1 MKLSRLFSDLSFMRD
16 DPRLLAYGFL
26 LTFFSTF
33 GQTFFIS
40 LYATYIK
47 AGFLLSNGEFGAA
60 YSFGTLASAAALTW
74 SGHWIDR
81 LDLRL
86 WTKLM
91 IALFAVACLVMATAH
106 NFITLVIAI
115 FLLRQAGQ
123 GLMTH
128 TAVTSQAR
136 YYDSA
141 RGRAVATAGLGFT
154 LAESFFPALGVLL
167 ALALGW
173 RETWFLFAAALIVIV
188 LPLSLWLLR
197 GHDQRH
203 ERYLAHDS
211 GAAAKTPDTQDAD
224 YESGEMHAALSRPR
238 RHWQRREVLGD
249 RRFYVLLAV
258 ILAPPFIFTGL
269 FFHQVQLAADKGWP
283 ITFWALTF
291 VAFAGA
297 SLVGSVFSGIVIDRI
312 GAIRI
317 LPFVLPPLGLGC
329 LILSMSDGVWVAW
342 TYMLLAGLTAGII
355 STFTGAF
362 WAEAYGTRHLGA
374 IRALATALMVFS
386 SALSPVIMGLL
397 IDIDV
402 SMNTIAI
409 ACAGYCLVG
418 TGVAVFSSRLYRR
431 A

>member
-1 MKLSRLFSDLSFMRD
+1 MNLSRAFSVLSFMRD

-26 LTFFSTF
+26 LTLCSTF

-47 AGFLLSNGEFGAA
+47 ADFSLTNGEFGAA
-60 YSFGTLASAAALTW
+60 YSIGTLASAAALAW

-86 WTKLM
+86 WTKLL
-91 IALFAVACLVMATAH
+91 IGLFALACVVMATAQ
-106 NFITLVIAI
+106 NFFMLVVAI

-154 LAESFFPALGVLL
+154 FAESFFPALGVML

-173 RETWFLFAAALIVIV
+173 RETWFMFAGVIIFV
-188 LPLSLWLLR
+188 LLPLSLWLLR

-203 ERYLAHDS
+203 ARYLAIDENPP
-211 GAAAKTPDTQDAD
+211 APLTNVPDAD
-224 YESGEMHAALSRPR
+224 YTAGQMHAALTRPR
-238 RHWQRREVLGD
+238 RHWRRREVLSD

-258 ILAPPFIFTGL
+258 ILAPPFIFTGI

-291 VAFAGA
+291 VAYAGA
-297 SLVGSVFSGIVIDRI
+297 SVVGSVFSGITIDRI
-312 GAIRI
+312 GAIRM

-329 LILSMSDGVWVAW
+329 LVLSQSDGSWAAW
-342 TYMLLAGLTAGII
+342 SYMLLAGLTSGII

-397 IDIDV
+397 IDINV
-402 SMNTIAI
+402 TMNAIAI
-409 ACAGYCLVG
+409 TCAGYCLVG
-418 TGVAVFSSRLYRR
+418 TGIAVFSSRLYRR